1 MPPKDNISWLFSSSI
16 KNSSQ
21 VNNLCKLQL
30 PRLNVKPREYR
41 EIERVLYNVLL
52 VWITFVED
60 VEYLEGNYGFFLR
73 ET

>member
-30 PRLNVKPREYR
+30 PRLNVKPPEYR